1 MGGSCIVAPS
11 GEIVAQAHTLEDEVI
26 AYECDLEEGRFN
38 KQTIFNF
45 AAHRRPEHYGIITA
59 QTGATE
65 PAEEDGASL

>member
-1 MGGSCIVAPS
+1 MTA
-11 GEIVAQAHTLEDEVI
+11 TLN
-26 AYECDLEEGRFN
+26 EGRFN

-65 PAEEDGASL
+65 PEKEDGASL